1 MKTAH
6 RITRTGPA
14 RIRGEHLVAANQPQ
28 ACRSCTGTCNEGQDC
43 PGSAAVARRT
53 LITFVRLFGPYL
65 LVVLFAL
72 LWAAAPALLDGQ
84 GPQTAQEISR

>member
-28 ACRSCTGTCNEGQDC
+28 ACRNCTGTCNEGADC
-43 PGSAAVARRT
+43 PGSAALARQTLVA
-53 LITFVRLFGPYL
+53 FVRTFGPHIL
-65 LVVLFAL
+65 AIAVAL
-72 LWAAAPALLDGQ
+72 LLAAAPVFLDGQ
-84 GPQTAQEISR
+84 GPQTTQEISR